1 MLFLCVHRCTSLSA
15 SHGYG
20 QLSSS
25 RNASRL
31 LTGTYRYYLAR
42 PTSNRRVGMSRFSLL
57 ALPFI
62 SSVVSLRSSAICL
75 PEYETTYVVSTA
87 QGPFTYNLSALCSPA
102 GYTLN
107 LDGTNG
113 YTIDFNIGGDSPTAC
128 TPDFPAYNSRGAVVQ
143 TLATARPQPRD
154 CVDPT
159 CHDWD
164 EAAALRCCDAPCY
177 VLATDWLSF
186 SLLTPAAPA
195 TSGFRIDYPPAAD
208 LSDDI
213 YPCAPLPAPNTL
225 LALRTAAIEVT
236 CDLSAGPG
244 LQDISFTE
252 VSVCNYV
259 IKARSANA
267 CPLALPPTPSPSWS
281 PTATASLTVSATGT
295 ATSTP
300 TFSATTS
307 ATFFT
312 TTSSTLSATPSQA
325 AAPPAAAAAA
335 PIVSA
340 LDRDAGLFLGGSIA
354 GVAVALI
361 SVALSMRG
369 YCDCFRSGGGSG
381 EGTRLLGE
389 GRKSAFSGGA

>member
-1 MLFLCVHRCTSLSA
+1 
-15 SHGYG
+15 
-20 QLSSS
+20 
-25 RNASRL
+25 
-31 LTGTYRYYLAR
+31 
-42 PTSNRRVGMSRFSLL
+42 MSRFSFF

-62 SSVVSLRSSAICL
+62 SSVFSLRSSAICL

-102 GYTLN
+102 GYTLD
-107 LDGTNG
+107 LAETNG
-113 YTIDFNIGGDSPTAC
+113 YSIDFNIGGDAPTAC
-128 TPDFPAYNSRGAVVQ
+128 TPEFPAYNSRGAVVQ
-143 TLATARPQPRD
+143 FLATARPQPKD
-154 CVDPT
+154 CVDPA
-159 CHDWD
+159 CYDWD
-164 EAAALRCCDAPCY
+164 EAAAPRCCDAPCY

-208 LSDDI
+208 LSNDL
-213 YPCAPLPAPNTL
+213 YPCTQLPAPNTL

-236 CDLSAGPG
+236 CDSSAGPG
-244 LQDISFTE
+244 LQDITFTE
-252 VSVCNYV
+252 VSNCNYV

-267 CPLALPPTPSPSWS
+267 CPLAPPLAPSPSGS
-281 PTATASLTVSATGT
+281 PTATASSTVS

-300 TFSATTS
+300 TPTDSATGS
-307 ATFFT
+307 ATST
-312 TTSSTLSATPSQA
+312 PTLSATTSSTLSATPSRA

-369 YCDCFRSGGGSG
+369 FCDCFRSGGGSG

-389 GRKSAFSGGA
+389 GRKRAFSGGA